1 MSARHLF
8 VPSDALD
15 YCDAL
20 VWDADGKRT
29 CGEPGETHPRCTWR
43 DCQRPATKPKIGGGG
58 TWANLC
64 GEHDAEINA
73 AIDACDARALTRCW
87 ALAHGSKEK
96 FVARMLGSAPEQG
109 GKP

>member
-1 MSARHLF
+1 MRPRHLF
-8 VPSDALD
+8 VPSDVPD

-43 DCQRPATKPKIGGGG
+43 DCQRPATKPQIGGGG
-58 TWANLC
+58 ETWANLC

-73 AIDACDARALTRCW
+73 AIDATDPKALLRCW
-87 ALAHGSKEK
+87 ALAHGSKERFAK
-96 FVARMLGSAPEQG
+96 RMFGESAPEP
-109 GKP
+109 K